1 MNKNVVL
8 QLALL
13 TLVGMP
19 IIALVVDHYSEDQV
33 NLAASL
39 AGPSHPLLQL
49 VYGLTGGAAAA
60 AVASL
65 TISMKFMQGISSR
78 YVNLFGHFNL
88 NRNEIVL
95 ISLCAGVGEELLFRG
110 ALQPFLGIALTS
122 FIFVGMHGYY
132 SIRSWQIT
140 VYGAVMTLIIAA
152 IGWMS
157 VAFGL
162 ISAMV
167 AHTVIDVVLLH
178 RLQESGRRQVQEED

>member
-19 IIALVVDHYSEDQV
+19 FIALVIDHFSEDSV

-39 AGPSHPLLQL
+39 AGPASPLLQVL
-49 VYGLTGGAAAA
+49 YGLLAGAVAAAI
-60 AVASL
+60 ASL

-78 YVNLFGHFNL
+78 YVNLFGQINF

-95 ISLCAGVGEELLFRG
+95 VSLCAGVGEELLFRG
-110 ALQPFLGIALTS
+110 ALQPFMGIALTS
-122 FIFVGMHGYY
+122 FLFVGMHGYY
-132 SIRSWQIT
+132 SIRSWQIS
-140 VYGAVMTLIIAA
+140 VYGAVMTVIIAA

-178 RLQESGRRQVQEED
+178 RLQEAGRRKAQEEA